1 MTPDSNAV
9 MNDMSY
15 PTTFPTAAAAL
26 CPPVVP
32 SGTPASFALSSA
44 SAARAVWTAAVKEGV
59 HYWKRMPRRGFPP
72 LTVLSDTA
80 RWVELLADRRPPSWS
95 SPHRVVFSTP
105 LARLRDFTDG
115 ATDDVLPTLL
125 LPPQAGHDSCIV
137 DFSPRQSQVRTARAS
152 GLTRLFSLDWVGAT
166 AQTKDAT
173 IDDYISVIDRA
184 VDHLGGRANLVGD
197 CQGGWL
203 ATIYAA
209 LRPDRVHTLTI
220 AGAPIDYRAGQP
232 PIGDWVDALGG
243 NDLAF
248 YRGLV
253 AQAGGVL
260 PGRHMLTGFILLKPE
275 SEVEKALQLFSH
287 LDDEEHV
294 ARYRE
299 FEDWFKHVQDIPGA
313 FYLWIIEHLFRDNQ
327 LVRGT
332 LEVGGERVALSRISC
347 PLNLLAGATD
357 HITPPAQVFAAAE
370 HVSTPA
376 VDISRATTSG
386 GHLGL
391 FMGNEALREYW
402 PPIFADIARR
412 SGAAPADAALGERA
426 TAPHTPLLPAP

>member
-1 MTPDSNAV
+1 
-9 MNDMSY
+9 MSSS
-15 PTTFPTAAAAL
+15 TTATAAPVL
-26 CPPVVP
+26 CPPVAP
-32 SGTPASFALSSA
+32 GGTPLSRATAPVSA
-44 SAARAVWTAAVKEGV
+44 SLAVWKTAVKEGV
-59 HYWKRMPRRGFPP
+59 HYWRRLPRRGFPP
-72 LTVLSDTA
+72 LTVLTDTA
-80 RWVELLADRRPPSWS
+80 RWMQLMTDRRPPTWS
-95 SPHRVVFSTP
+95 SPNTVVFATP
-105 LARLRDFTDG
+105 IARLRDFTDG
-115 ATDDVLPTLL
+115 ATDDVVPTLL

-137 DFSPRQSQVRTARAS
+137 DFSPAQSQVRTARAA

-166 AQTKDAT
+166 PQSKDAT
-173 IDDYISVIDRA
+173 IEDYIAVIDQA
-184 VDHLGGRANLVGD
+184 LDHLGGRANLVGD

-209 LRPDRVHTLTI
+209 LRPERVHTLTI

-260 PGRHMLTGFILLKPE
+260 PGRHMLTGFMLLTPE
-275 SEVEKALQLFSH
+275 AELERSIQLFSH

-313 FYLWIIEHLFRDNQ
+313 FYLWIIEHLFRDNGLIKGQ
-327 LVRGT
+327 I
-332 LEVGGERVALSRISC
+332 EVGGERVQLSRISC
-347 PLNLLAGATD
+347 PVHLLAGTTD
-357 HITPPAQVFAAAE
+357 HITPPAQVFALAD

-376 VDISRATTSG
+376 DEISRAITTG

-391 FMGNEALREYW
+391 FMGNEALREHW
-402 PPIFADIARR
+402 PVIFSDIAGR
-412 SGAAPADAALGERA
+412 SRAQHSDAADAAA
-426 TAPHTPLLPAP
+426 VTAPHDPLLPAP